1 MNRILVLSTLFLCST
16 LLRLAAQ
23 EEVYEL
29 RTYEL
34 EFLRPAEV
42 LHNYLE
48 HALIPALGRQGVRHV
63 GAFEEAGDAL
73 PKKIYLLIAYDDIQ
87 AFQDSKEALE
97 EDATYL
103 EDAGAYLTADPQ
115 TMPYK
120 RITSNLIQS
129 TTGFPQLASPESGTG
144 LFELRIYESYNEDAL
159 RRKVKMFN
167 DSEFDIFED
176 VGLPM
181 VFFGANIAGEQMP
194 CLTYMLAFRDRE
206 HHAAAWARFGP
217 HPEWQR
223 ISKLEEYAHAMDD
236 ITRVFLKPLPYSSL

>member
-1 MNRILVLSTLFLCST
+1 MYRQFLIPILMVFS

-34 EFLRPAEV
+34 EFFRPAEV
-42 LHNYLE
+42 LHNYFE
-48 HALIPALGRQGVRHV
+48 NALIPALERQGVDHV

-73 PKKIYLLIAYDDIQ
+73 PKKVYLLIAYDDIR
-87 AFQDSKEALE
+87 AFQDSKQALE
-97 EDATYL
+97 DDAAYL
-103 EDAGAYLTADPQ
+103 ADASAYLTADPA

-120 RITSNLIQS
+120 RITTNLIQS
-129 TTGFPQLASPESGTG
+129 ASGFPELASPEEGAG

-167 DSEFDIFED
+167 DSEFQIFEE

-206 HHAAAWARFGP
+206 HHASAWARFGP

-223 ISKLEEYAHAMDD
+223 ITKLEEYFNAMDD
-236 ITRVFLKPLPYSSL
+236 ITRIFLKPLPYSSL

>member
-103 EDAGAYLTADPQ
+103 QDAGDYLTADPQ

-129 TTGFPQLASPESGTG
+129 TPGFPQLASPESGTG
-144 LFELRIYESYNEDAL
+144 
-159 RRKVKMFN
+159 
-167 DSEFDIFED
+167 
-176 VGLPM
+176 
-181 VFFGANIAGEQMP
+181 
-194 CLTYMLAFRDRE
+194 
-206 HHAAAWARFGP
+206 
-217 HPEWQR
+217 
-223 ISKLEEYAHAMDD
+223 
-236 ITRVFLKPLPYSSL
+236 